1 VKQWP
6 LRCSKS
12 QAKPD
17 VTTKAE
23 ADGSVLLIGAGR
35 MGGAMLKGWLG
46 AKSFSSIHVV
56 EPKPSAVLR
65 RLAKEKKI
73 SLSTALRLEAGKDI
87 SAAVLAIKP
96 QILREEA
103 ELLGA
108 LGESGALVLSIAAG
122 ITTRA
127 LRARLKA
134 EVPIVRAMPNTP
146 GAIGRGITALY
157 SPKKL
162 KRGQRVLVQQ
172 LISALG
178 ESIWVGEEKLI
189 DAVTAVSGSGPAY
202 VFLFAEVLAAAACE
216 RGLDAVTADKLARAT
231 ITGAGALLE
240 QDKRSAAMLRQEVTS
255 PGGTTEAALKILMG
269 RDGLRPIL
277 RRAVKAAARRSK
289 ELGK

>member
-1 VKQWP
+1 
-6 LRCSKS
+6 
-12 QAKPD
+12 
-17 VTTKAE
+17 
-23 ADGSVLLIGAGR
+23 
-35 MGGAMLKGWLG
+35 MLKGWLG
-46 AKSFSSIHVV
+46 AKSFSKIHVV
-56 EPKPSAVLR
+56 EPKPTRALR
-65 RLAKEKKI
+65 SLAKEKKI
-73 SLSTALRLEAGKDI
+73 FLSTALRLDKGKDI

-96 QILREEA
+96 QVLKEEA
-103 ELLGA
+103 ELLSA
-108 LGESGALVLSIAAG
+108 LGETGALVLSIAAG

-157 SPKKL
+157 TAKRL
-162 KRGQRVLVQQ
+162 KRSQRALVQQ
-172 LISALG
+172 LTAALG
-178 ESIWVGEEKLI
+178 ESIWVAEEKLI

-231 ITGAGALLE
+231 IIGAAALLE

-269 RDGLRPIL
+269 RDGMRPLL
-277 RRAVKAAARRSK
+277 RRAVKAVARRSK